1 MNMNRLFQFAFS
13 KLKGVTVYA
22 LVGRS
27 GTGKSYHSKLVA
39 AKYHIDLVID
49 DGLLI
54 KGNRIL
60 AGHSAKQDS
69 DFLAAVRTAVFDD
82 EEHRNQIMSALLK
95 ERYRK
100 ILIIGTSEKMV
111 NKIAKRLELPQP
123 EKIIHIEDIASQDEI
138 ETAMRIRYTE
148 GKHVIPVPSIEVT
161 RSAPQI
167 VYDSMKVFMG
177 GKGPIKKN
185 QTYEKTI
192 VRPEFSRPD
201 KDEMSEA
208 VLTQMVKHAIG
219 EYDPVMKVKKVRGT
233 KNTDSS
239 YSVSVTL
246 QLPVRHYMSTTI
258 SNLQE
263 YITEC
268 IEKYGGVMV
277 HSVSVE
283 IEEWG

>member
-1 MNMNRLFQFAFS
+1 MNRFFQFAFS
-13 KLKGVTVYA
+13 KLKGVKVYA

-39 AKYHIDLVID
+39 AKHRIDLIID

-60 AGHSAKQDS
+60 AGHSAKKDS

-82 EEHRNQIMSALLK
+82 EEHRDEVMNALLK
-95 ERYRK
+95 ERYKK

-111 NKIAKRLELPQP
+111 RKIAKRLELPEP
-123 EKIIHIEDIASQDEI
+123 DKIIHIEDVASQEEI

-177 GKGPIKKN
+177 KKGLSKKN

-201 KDEMSEA
+201 KEELSEA

-233 KNTDSS
+233 KNQDGS
-239 YSVSVTL
+239 YSVSITL
-246 QLPVRHYMSTTI
+246 RLPVRHYIGSTI
-258 SNLQE
+258 SDLQE
-263 YITEC
+263 YVTEC
-268 IEKYGGVMV
+268 IEKYGGILVKTA
-277 HSVSVE
+277 SIE